1 MFSDPQFWVAVAF
14 VAFIVAIFNPVR
26 KILTSS
32 LDTQI
37 KDIKNKIDEAEN
49 LKNETQ
55 TTLSEIKKRQND
67 VQIEIQDIHKD
78 AEKKVKQLEENAEAK
93 LKDQIAK
100 RQILAEANLKI
111 IDVQMNGI
119 NGGSFAVTA
128 AKKNCLLKENN
139 AVINWLLDQE
149 KAMGLNSIKP
159 YQDFETNVFRHRE
172 DLVRLINALNADGK
186 TILGYGASTKGNVM
200 LQFCGFTPNDIP
212 AIAEVNEDK
221 FGCFCPGTGI
231 PIISEAEARSM
242 NPDYFIVMPWHFK
255 NGILEREKE
264 FLERGGKMIFPFPEI
279 EII

>member
-67 VQIEIQDIHKD
+67 VQIEIEGIHKD

-100 RQILAEANLKI
+100 RQVLAEAKIDQLTRDANNLI
-111 IDVQMNGI
+111 QSHI
-119 NGGSFAVTA
+119 S
-128 AKKNCLLKENN
+128 
-139 AVINWLLDQE
+139 
-149 KAMGLNSIKP
+149 
-159 YQDFETNVFRHRE
+159 
-172 DLVRLINALNADGK
+172 
-186 TILGYGASTKGNVM
+186 ST
-200 LQFCGFTPNDIP
+200 
-212 AIAEVNEDK
+212 AIAATISILKQKLNNQEQQKLIDK
-221 FGCFCPGTGI
+221 SI
-231 PIISEAEARSM
+231 EELASAL
-242 NPDYFIVMPWHFK
+242 K
-255 NGILEREKE
+255 N
-264 FLERGGKMIFPFPEI
+264 
-279 EII
+279 

>member
-14 VAFIVAIFNPVR
+14 VAFMAAIFNPVR

-100 RQILAEANLKI
+100 RQILAEAKIDQLTRDANNLIQSHISSTAITATISILQQKLNNQEQQKL
-111 IDVQMNGI
+111 IDKSI
-119 NGGSFAVTA
+119 EELGSAL
-128 AKKNCLLKENN
+128 KN
-139 AVINWLLDQE
+139 
-149 KAMGLNSIKP
+149 
-159 YQDFETNVFRHRE
+159 
-172 DLVRLINALNADGK
+172 
-186 TILGYGASTKGNVM
+186 
-200 LQFCGFTPNDIP
+200 
-212 AIAEVNEDK
+212 
-221 FGCFCPGTGI
+221 
-231 PIISEAEARSM
+231 
-242 NPDYFIVMPWHFK
+242 
-255 NGILEREKE
+255 
-264 FLERGGKMIFPFPEI
+264 
-279 EII
+279 

>member
-67 VQIEIQDIHKD
+67 VQIEIKDIHKD

-100 RQILAEANLKI
+100 RQVLAEAKIDQLTRDANNLI
-111 IDVQMNGI
+111 QSHI
-119 NGGSFAVTA
+119 S
-128 AKKNCLLKENN
+128 
-139 AVINWLLDQE
+139 
-149 KAMGLNSIKP
+149 
-159 YQDFETNVFRHRE
+159 
-172 DLVRLINALNADGK
+172 
-186 TILGYGASTKGNVM
+186 ST
-200 LQFCGFTPNDIP
+200 
-212 AIAEVNEDK
+212 AIAATISILQQKRNNQEQQKLIDK
-221 FGCFCPGTGI
+221 SI
-231 PIISEAEARSM
+231 EELSSAL
-242 NPDYFIVMPWHFK
+242 K
-255 NGILEREKE
+255 N
-264 FLERGGKMIFPFPEI
+264 
-279 EII
+279 